1 MLRGFACADV
11 DHRNVQAVTPFENVI
26 ILDIYFTQICT
37 ELVQE
42 RLDRFLSLFTQVA
55 ARPAIES
62 HLARARRG
70 QARVFRMLR
79 HGFGLEYFWNGP
91 EYG

>member
-1 MLRGFACADV
+1 MFRGFARANI
-11 DHRNVQAVTPFENVI
+11 DHGNVQAVTPFKNGI
-26 ILDIYFTQICT
+26 ILDIYFTQLCA
-37 ELVQE
+37 ELAQE
-42 RLDRFLSLFTQVA
+42 RQDRVLSLFTQVA
-55 ARPAIES
+55 SRPRIKS
-62 HLARARRG
+62 DLARARRG